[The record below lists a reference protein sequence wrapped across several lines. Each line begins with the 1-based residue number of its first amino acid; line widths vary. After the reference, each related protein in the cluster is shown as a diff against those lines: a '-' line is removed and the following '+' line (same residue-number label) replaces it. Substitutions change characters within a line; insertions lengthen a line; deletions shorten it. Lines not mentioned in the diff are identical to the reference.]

1 MEGICWNVEND
12 GLAIIIG
19 LLNSRP
25 QPHRANLGRVGK
37 QTLDRSIAHSNE
49 SIWLELQK
57 AWDNISGMGWNNV
70 LRATISMFHEHYK
83 IKSCFGGKKR
93 SIISDLSG
101 VLILLATAVYI
112 YFSAVRRLIVINH
125 IQNKS
130 FCLNN
135 ICVCSVYIYYVYI
148 NIHTYSIYFEN
159 IYVFTCLYYIHI
171 NYMINKYI

>member
-1 MEGICWNVEND
+1 M
-12 GLAIIIG
+12 
-19 LLNSRP
+19 
-25 QPHRANLGRVGK
+25 
-37 QTLDRSIAHSNE
+37 
-49 SIWLELQK
+49 
-57 AWDNISGMGWNNV
+57 AWDGITCSEQPSACFMNIIKLNHV
-70 LRATISMFHEHYK
+70 LEV
-83 IKSCFGGKKR
+83 KKGQYFQ
-93 SIISDLSG
+93 ICQ
-101 VLILLATAVYI
+101 VFLILLATTVYI

-159 IYVFTCLYYIHI
+159 IYVFTCLYYIQI